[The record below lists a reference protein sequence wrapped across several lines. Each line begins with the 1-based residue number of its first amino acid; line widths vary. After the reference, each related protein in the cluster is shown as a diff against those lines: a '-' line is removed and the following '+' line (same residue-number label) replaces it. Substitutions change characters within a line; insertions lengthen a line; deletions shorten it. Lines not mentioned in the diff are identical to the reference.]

1 MKEQIKGILRKQEKL
16 IRLVET
22 SDKKA
27 EYLGFW
33 AGFLNG
39 LKITNAITNEEYK
52 TLYDNVVKLTA
63 KVTKSA

>member
-16 IRLVET
+16 IRLAET

-52 TLYDNVVKLTA
+52 ILYDNAVKLTA
-63 KVTKSA
+63 KVTKIA